1 MKKLVRTWILG
12 SLIVTSLC
20 GCGKMKAIVEVKDNL
35 EYPVY
40 SKINLSDLININ
52 DGFISEDKEIL
63 LDKVGENKITIDY
76 QDYKKHKGSI
86 EVNVKAYDKERPFL
100 SMSSNVYKEV
110 NSDFDLCSSAF
121 YADNY
126 DRDLKCFINGEY
138 DKMKIGNYKLELV
151 VRDQSGNE
159 SSQNFTLH
167 MIEKFNS
174 NNNSTTPEGYDFK
187 EAVSNYKNDKTLLG
201 IDVSS
206 FQGEIDWGKVKEAGV
221 EFAIIRLGF
230 GYTVNMELVLDKY
243 FQENLKGAK
252 ENDIKIGVYFY
263 SYANEIEEV
272 KKQAQFIV
280 DNLNGEDLDLGV
292 TFDWE
297 NWSNFKDYHVNLYDL
312 DNMYNSFKS
321 VLEGNGYRTVLYGSK
336 FYLKNIWNTDDKDIW
351 LAHYTNKTNYDK
363 DYVMWQFSDKGV
375 VEGINGFVDLDVLY
389 K

>member
-100 SMSSNVYKEV
+100 SMGSNIYKEV

-159 SSQNFTLH
+159 SSQNFNLH

-174 NNNSTTPEGYDFK
+174 NDNIATPEGYDFK
-187 EAVSNYKNDKTLLG
+187 EAVSNYKNDNTMLG

-243 FQENLKGAK
+243 FQENLNGAK

-351 LAHYTNKTNYDK
+351 LAHYINKTNYDK

>member
-63 LDKVGENKITIDY
+63 LDKVGDNKITIDY

-86 EVNVKAYDKERPFL
+86 EVNVKAYDKEVPFL
-100 SMSSNVYKEV
+100 SMSSNVYKEI

-126 DRDLKCFINGEY
+126 DRDLECFINGEY
-138 DKMKIGNYKLELV
+138 DKMEIGNYKLELV

-159 SSQNFTLH
+159 SSQNFNLH

-174 NNNSTTPEGYDFK
+174 NNNTVTPEGYDFK

-206 FQGEIDWGKVKEAGV
+206 FQGEIDWEKVKESGV

-272 KKQAQFIV
+272 EKQAQFIV
-280 DNLNGEDLDLGV
+280 DNLNGENLDLGV

-297 NWSNFKDYHVNLYDL
+297 NWNNFKDYHVNLYDL
-312 DNMYNSFKS
+312 DNMYNSFKK
-321 VLEGNGYRTVLYGSK
+321 VLEDNGYKTMLYGSK
-336 FYLKNIWNTDDKDIW
+336 FYLKNIWKTEDKDIW

-375 VEGINGFVDLDVLY
+375 VEGINSFVDLDVLY

>member
-63 LDKVGENKITIDY
+63 LDKVGDNKITIDY

-86 EVNVKAYDKERPFL
+86 EVNVKAYDKEVPFL
-100 SMSSNVYKEV
+100 SMSSNVYKVV

-126 DRDLKCFINGEY
+126 DRDLECFINGEY
-138 DKMKIGNYKLELV
+138 DKNTIGNYKLELV

-159 SSQNFTLH
+159 SSQNFNLH

-174 NNNSTTPEGYDFK
+174 NNNTVTPEGYDFK

-206 FQGEIDWGKVKEAGV
+206 FQGEIDWEKVKEAGV

-272 KKQAQFIV
+272 EKQARFIV

-297 NWSNFKDYHVNLYDL
+297 NWNNFKDYHVNLYDL
-312 DNMYNSFKS
+312 DNMYNSFKK
-321 VLEGNGYRTVLYGSK
+321 VLEDNGYKTMLYGSK
-336 FYLKNIWNTDDKDIW
+336 FYLKNIWKTEDKDIW

-375 VEGINGFVDLDVLY
+375 VEGINSFVDLDVLY

>member
-100 SMSSNVYKEV
+100 SMSSNVYKVV

-159 SSQNFTLH
+159 SSQNFNLH

-174 NNNSTTPEGYDFK
+174 NDNIATPEGYDFK
-187 EAVSNYKNDKTLLG
+187 EAITNYKNDNTMLG

-221 EFAIIRLGF
+221 EFVIIRLGF

-351 LAHYTNKTNYDK
+351 LAHYINKTNYDK
-363 DYVMWQFSDKGV
+363 DYVMWQFSDKGI

>member
-52 DGFISEDKEIL
+52 DGFISEDKKIL

-138 DKMKIGNYKLELV
+138 DKSEIGNYKLELV

-159 SSQNFTLH
+159 SSQNFNLH
-167 MIEKFNS
+167 MIEEFNS
-174 NNNSTTPEGYDFK
+174 NNNTTTPEGYDFK
-187 EAVSNYKNDKTLLG
+187 EAITNYKNDNTMLG

-375 VEGINGFVDLDVLY
+375 VEGINGFVDLDVLH

>member
-20 GCGKMKAIVEVKDNL
+20 GCGKMKAIVEVKENL

-63 LDKVGENKITIDY
+63 LDKVGENKIIIDY

-86 EVNVKAYDKERPFL
+86 EVNVKAYDKEVPFL
-100 SMSSNVYKEV
+100 SMSSNVYKVV

-121 YADNY
+121 YVDNY
-126 DRDLKCFINGEY
+126 DRDLECFINGEY
-138 DKMKIGNYKLELV
+138 DKMEIGNYKLELV

-159 SSQNFTLH
+159 SSQNFNLH

-174 NNNSTTPEGYDFK
+174 NNTVTPEGYDFK

-206 FQGEIDWGKVKEAGV
+206 FQGEIDWEKVKESGV

-272 KKQAQFIV
+272 EKQAQFIV

-312 DNMYNSFKS
+312 DNMYNSFKK
-321 VLEGNGYRTVLYGSK
+321 VLEDNGYKTMLYGSK
-336 FYLKNIWNTDDKDIW
+336 FYLNNIWNTDDKDIW

-375 VEGINGFVDLDVLY
+375 VEGINSFVDLDVLY

>member
-63 LDKVGENKITIDY
+63 LDKAGENKITIDY

-159 SSQNFTLH
+159 SSQNFNLH
-167 MIEKFNS
+167 MIEEFNS
-174 NNNSTTPEGYDFK
+174 NNNTATPEGYDFK
-187 EAVSNYKNDKTLLG
+187 EAITNYKNYNTMLG

-272 KKQAQFIV
+272 EKQAQFIV

-351 LAHYTNKTNYDK
+351 LAHYINKTNYDK

-375 VEGINGFVDLDVLY
+375 VEGINGYVDLDVLY